1 MSKEPD
7 MVAKAL
13 RLLIE
18 ALTYPEDIDNRVDMV
33 SGALT
38 YAGLALGE
46 EIDVSDDALIEV
58 FESLAV
64 QTLVAKMD
72 LEGLTVYKL
81 SIQDPDNEGVE
92 VASIVTTTNPL
103 LGSIISQQID
113 IFLEDRKRDSF
124 EIN

>member
-1 MSKEPD
+1 